1 MVAILADFVL
11 LADGKEERRKARY
24 LESRVQFVGS
34 TGAVSNT
41 GLVEIVRMREKLIV
55 SKVPNNSFVRFLR
68 GFLKLGFLENGKKS
82 YSQNRSKNTTKN
94 QDCIVQSKHNIEHYF
109 QFPTTE
115 YEP

>member
-1 MVAILADFVL
+1 
-11 LADGKEERRKARY
+11 
-24 LESRVQFVGS
+24 VGS

-41 GLVEIVRMREKLIV
+41 GLVVIVRMREILIV
-55 SKVPNNSFVRFLR
+55 SKVPDNSFVRFLR

-94 QDCIVQSKHNIEHYF
+94 HNTETYQRKHNIEHYF

>member
-1 MVAILADFVL
+1 
-11 LADGKEERRKARY
+11 
-24 LESRVQFVGS
+24 VGS

-68 GFLKLGFLENGKKS
+68 GFLKLGFLEMGKNT
-82 YSQNRSKNTTKN
+82 YSQNRSKNTTKKQN
-94 QDCIVQSKHNIEHYF
+94 TENNIRAEGIASNIEHYF